1 MTLTVLKQ
9 AQAQGVLLYLDNNKL
24 KARAAKGAMTDDL
37 KKSIVEHKEALVAQ
51 MSAFSLLNLNDEL
64 IEQQQSYWL
73 KQLADSSEQ
82 AWQVPL
88 SKRSANTKDAQYNE
102 HTEVLDAGLLAQLDA
117 FAIAQQTDR
126 FAVLHSALC
135 AQLNQYSG
143 VKDCVVSQHLQG
155 GMGYCA
161 DNFDNSVALRMK
173 MTDDASFKDYL
184 NHYEQQ
190 RIAALNN
197 ASLTTGLLAEALQKD
212 EHSSVAGQPRIFSG
226 YYEQARAEHDYDQG
240 CDLSVS
246 FVAKSSS
253 LEVTWRYNV
262 ECVSDTFV
270 KRFITNFQ
278 ALIGRVLNADVQ
290 PLSALSLL
298 SKFEYEEL
306 QYLAQGSSDE
316 RHLQYGSVLERF
328 NTWVESTPSATAV
341 TDQAQSLSYAQLDDK
356 AAQVAYHLL
365 DNGVKPGDVVAV
377 SMARSVDFM
386 VAILGVLKSGAAYLP
401 IDPSYPTDRVQ
412 HMLNDSQARMLLNH
426 SDNAI
431 TAEFSGTVM
440 SIDSLQGIKA
450 RALPQNRADDLAYV
464 IYTSGSTGLPKGV
477 ALSHSGALNLFFN
490 QLDCFKMSEQS
501 RVLQFASISFD
512 AATWEWM
519 MALLAGSSLYI
530 CPEGARTSTQD
541 LADYLVDNGITHAT
555 LPPSLLTHMDIERDY
570 QFDALIVAGEAIE
583 TALAWRW
590 ADKFPLYNGY
600 GPSESTVCAS
610 VDRIRANEVVS
621 IGSALANLS
630 LYVVAPNTQQ
640 LVPRGAAGELL
651 IAGASLAK
659 GYLHNETLTARSFI
673 ESDLGNGKVQ
683 RLYRTG
689 DYVRLLENGK
699 LEFLGRIDNQIQ
711 FNGFRIELGEIE
723 QVIQAQAGV
732 KSALV
737 ILDPHS
743 QLKRL
748 VAYVIKDGDTLDS
761 NAVLNGVKDHLP
773 DYMVP
778 SVIVTVDSYPLT
790 PNGKVDT
797 SKLPVADLSA
807 GRENA
812 YVAPADEV
820 QTLLCEQWQQL
831 LMVEQVGITDSFF
844 ELGGDSILSIQA
856 VARANQ
862 KGINITTK
870 GLLKLQTIEKLTA
883 DLSEQAPQEVKAT
896 QEALSGNAPLLPIQ
910 QSYLDNTQVDH
921 HYFNQAVLLSVP
933 SDLNQ
938 AMLTRIVNAM
948 ITRHDAMRLGFNQ
961 DQQGQWSAQYQ
972 TFSEQQIN
980 ACVVAL
986 DLPEDSA
993 QQAEFI
999 EQVGEQYQSNFA
1011 LVGDPLIRAV
1021 LLSSKDTQYVL
1032 FVAHHL
1038 IIDGMSWRVLLQDL
1052 MQAYGQLNQGHE
1064 IALGAKTSSY
1074 QQWTEALAD
1083 YQDPAQD
1090 IWSLSQPVDQIVSDF
1105 DEKGD
1110 NSQASTQM
1118 WHFELNEKD
1127 TQALLKECPSSYNT
1141 TINELLLSALAQAL
1155 HQWQTLDT
1163 VSVML
1168 ESHGR
1173 EPLFDD
1179 IDTSQTVGWFTSIYP
1194 LVLNCADAEMG
1205 ATIKDIK
1212 ERYRAIANNGIGFGY
1227 WAQRNPELAR
1237 QYNPQIL
1244 FNYLGQ
1250 FDQAVDNESGFAFAE
1265 GNLGKAVSDKHQ
1277 REYLLGINSL
1287 VSEGRLSVALDYSEN
1302 RFMAD
1307 NIKSFS
1313 NLLEQALIEL
1323 VAHCKVVKQ
1332 QYTPSDFPLASVTQE
1347 ELDALQQQHDIARL
1361 YPATSMQKGMMFQ
1374 SLVKNDA
1381 YLTQSDFV
1389 FTGEINLTYFQ
1400 QAWQSVIE
1408 RFDVFRTLF
1417 VGSGESL
1424 HQLVVKQATLP
1435 WRVEDLRELD
1445 EPQQQQRF
1453 NEFRTQD
1460 RQQGFDLANSAP
1472 MMRVVVFKL
1481 ADDKYRLLWTHHHIL
1496 LDGWSLPIVY
1506 GAVVESYES
1515 LMQGKPLVSAPSGD
1529 YESYIGW
1536 LGERSQSDAQQ
1547 YWRGQLEH
1555 IDNPT
1560 PLNIDKLPTDGET
1573 GHHVQ
1578 RQLLSKEQTARLKDF
1593 AASAQVTVNTLL
1605 QFAWGY
1611 LLHRYSNEEQVVF
1624 GSIVSGRPGELLDVE
1639 QMVGLFINNIPVVLN
1654 LDNKQSIR
1662 AQLQA
1667 MHANFQEANEHC
1679 YVPLNEIQS
1688 YSEVEGGYQ
1697 LFDSIFSF
1705 ENYPLDAA
1713 VSAEKEASIAVESV
1727 DAFEENE
1734 YKLTINAGLSDT
1746 LIVRCSY
1753 YKDQFAQSTV
1763 QRVLEHYIQI
1773 LLQLPQCEQLTQV
1786 ELLTEQEQTQL
1797 LSMGEQRNTYEV
1809 TRCIHEQFEAQVA
1822 QYPDAVAVVCDDQQL
1837 TYSEL
1842 NERANQI
1849 AHFLM
1854 TQGVEADELVGL
1866 YTERSLEMIVGILA
1880 ILKSGAAYVPL
1891 DPDYPDSRIEYM
1903 LEDSD
1908 IRIVLTQSHLQE
1920 TIPTDEQLLVLVD
1933 EPERYE
1939 GFRKDNI
1946 STADANVSLQNLA
1959 YVIYTSGSTGKPKG
1973 VLVEHRNV
1981 LRLFSSSDEHFDFKQ
1996 TDVWSLFHSISFD
2009 FSVWEIWGA
2018 LFYGAKLVVVPKE
2031 VAKETE
2037 RFSAL
2042 VNEQKVTVL
2051 SQTPAAFELFS
2062 QQDQI
2067 ESHDTLRYVVFGGAA
2082 LNFAS
2087 LKPWI
2092 ARHGDD
2098 APQLINMYGITE
2110 TTVHVTYKRV
2120 TLEHVLSEQGS
2131 MIGFPLLDLSSYV
2144 LDQEQQF
2151 VAIGVPGELYVGGD
2165 GVTRGYLNRDDLTE
2179 RAFIDNPFTPGERLY
2194 RTGDLVKRTDTGEL
2208 VYLGRIDDQVKI
2220 RGFRIE
2226 LGEIEHQIRDHHSVN
2241 EVLVLTQGELH
2252 DKRLV
2257 AYVVLTE
2264 GQEEQQAIADLKASI
2279 TQNLAPHMVPAA
2291 FVVIDKIPLT
2301 INGKVNR
2308 KALPAADFSASVE
2321 DYQAPETEVE
2331 ASMVDIWQ
2339 QALKVDRV
2347 GISDNFFAL
2356 GGDSIRAISLVAK
2369 MKESG
2374 YSVSIGALFENP
2386 TIKQLASVVA
2396 QEEVLSLPD
2405 VPAFSMLEEP
2415 EYAKLRE
2422 QADFER
2428 IEDAYPMTQLQQGM
2442 VFHNLLAGG
2451 QGIYHDVMS
2460 FKIKSAFDAQ
2470 TFAAAVT
2477 SLAQRHQILRT
2488 LFVMDSRAPTQLV
2501 YKQLDVEPEVVSLA
2515 EMTQQQ
2521 QAEYLT
2527 QWINEEKNSAFDFSK
2542 PLWRIYI
2549 HQLDDECFQ
2558 YTISFHHALFDG
2570 WSIATLNTQLF
2581 NEYIARREGTYQ
2593 ASNDVAL
2600 PYKYLV
2606 HQEQAAMQSQEVRDY
2621 WRSKL
2626 EDANLPWWAGKT
2638 LTGKSRQVLDV
2649 SPESS
2654 QKIRDLAKQ
2663 LGVQERSILL
2673 TTHVVLLALVNGNKD
2688 VVTSVV
2694 ANCRPEYEGADKTL
2708 GLFLNSL
2715 PFVTSLED
2723 HSWQDL
2729 VKQVDAQ
2736 VSQDASKRTLPL
2748 SVMQKDAGLDF
2759 SSSLFNYVD
2768 FHVYESLADDI
2779 EVMGAQGSLEQ
2790 NYLISVTYSKVKQV
2804 AQDTFNLTLDIDQE
2818 TFGEAMA
2825 ERMLQYS
2832 QRIIENI
2839 TQTPNNAISFTEL
2852 MSQDEMVQQLAHWN
2866 DTARQDA
2873 QTATVHQGIFA
2884 QASKTPDAIA
2894 VQAGEAQ
2901 LSYQQLV
2908 DKATRMSAYFE
2919 SQGLRK
2925 GDRIG
2930 LYMPR
2935 CPQLMVTLLAVMNS
2949 GLVYVPIDLKNTQQ
2963 RVEKIVSSSEL
2974 KLMVSVAELSEQT
2987 AKCDVDVMLVDDALS
3002 TDWLANVIPQEHCAV
3017 SASGSDSVYVIYT
3030 SGSTGEP
3037 KGVEIHHQGLM
3048 DYCQTGLDLYYNTDL
3063 TGSLVVTSHAFD
3075 LTVPSLYLPL
3085 LAGGT
3090 VTMTAMDEEISGLHR
3105 ALTQGDKR
3113 QYLMRMTPMHVNAML
3128 ALMEPSF
3135 VSQACHVF
3143 VIGGESF
3150 APSDAKKLQSFFP
3163 HSVIYNHYG
3172 PSESV
3177 VGCTIANVSE
3187 KLDSDIEVLPI
3198 GRAMPNTRLY
3208 VLSPEQEVVPVGC
3221 VGELYIAGKGV
3232 AKGYLNRPDL
3242 TAERFIEKSFA
3253 NGITERLYRTGDLV
3267 RYDELGQLYYMGR
3280 TDQQIKVRGYRV
3292 EPAEIEQVLMK
3303 QSDIN
3308 NALVTMLKDGNGEAQ
3323 LVAYV
3328 TTYREAIIHSDW
3340 LMELK
3345 TRLAQLLPNYMVPSA
3360 IVHLDNMPLSI
3371 NGKIDRKALPK
3382 PDVMG
3387 QQNYVEPDTET
3398 EQAVASIFADIL
3410 SIEQVGRHDDFFAL
3424 GGHSL
3429 NATRFVGM
3437 VREVFAIEL
3446 PLVEVFNQRDV
3457 MHLAQTIDEI
3467 VTLSHNLVGLD
3478 EQSEL
3483 VEMQW

>member
-9 AQAQGVLLYLDNNKL
+9 AQAQGVLLYLENNKL
-24 KARAAKGAMTDDL
+24 KARAAKGAMTDEL
-37 KKSIVEHKEALVAQ
+37 KKSIVEHKEGLVAL
-51 MSAFSLLNLNDEL
+51 MSRFNLLNLNDEM
-64 IEQQQSYWL
+64 IEQQQTYWL
-73 KQLADSSEQ
+73 EQLADSSEQ

-88 SKRSANTKDAQYNE
+88 SKRAANSKGAEYAQ
-102 HTEVLDAGLLAQLDA
+102 HSVTLDAGLLAQLDA
-117 FAIAQQTDR
+117 FAIAKQTDR

-143 VKDCVVSQHLQG
+143 VNDCVVAQHLQG
-155 GMGYCA
+155 GLGYCA
-161 DNFDNSVALRMK
+161 DDFDNRVALRMK
-173 MTDDASFKDYL
+173 MTDDASFEDYL
-184 NHYEQQ
+184 SCYEQQ

-212 EHSSVAGQPRIFSG
+212 ERSSVVGQPRIFSG
-226 YYEQARAEHDYDQG
+226 YYEQASIEHNYDEG

-246 FVAKSSS
+246 FMADSSS
-253 LEVTWRYNV
+253 LEVVLHYNTQ
-262 ECVSDTFV
+262 CVSDTFV
-270 KRFITNFQ
+270 KRFVANFQ
-278 ALIGRVLNADVQ
+278 ALIACVLNAQTQ
-290 PLSALSLL
+290 PLNDLALL
-298 SKFEYEEL
+298 SDFEYDEL
-306 QYLAQGSSDE
+306 QYLAQGVEDT
-316 RHLQYGSVLERF
+316 RHSQYHCVLERF
-328 NTWVESTPSATAV
+328 NRWVESTPSAIAV
-341 TDQAQSLSYAQLDDK
+341 TDQAQSLSYAQLDSK
-356 AAQVAYHLL
+356 ANQVAYHLL
-365 DNGVKPGDVVAV
+365 DAGVQVGDVVAV

-401 IDPSYPTDRVQ
+401 IDPSYPADRVQ
-412 HMLNDSQARMLLNH
+412 HMLNDSQARMLLNL
-426 SDNAI
+426 SDNVMG
-431 TAEFSGTVM
+431 AEFSGTIM
-440 SIDSLQGIKA
+440 SIDTLTETQA
-450 RALPQNRADDLAYV
+450 CALPQNQADDLAYV

-477 ALSHSGALNLFFN
+477 ALSHRGALNLFFN

-530 CPEGARTSTQD
+530 CPESARTSTQE
-541 LADYLVDNGITHAT
+541 LADYLVDNGVTHAT

-590 ADKFPLYNGY
+590 AEKFPLYNGY

-610 VDRIRANEVVS
+610 VDRIVANEVVT

-659 GYLHNETLTARSFI
+659 GYLHNEKLTARSFI
-673 ESDLGNGKVQ
+673 ESDLGMGKVQ

-723 QVIQAQAGV
+723 QVIQAQEGV

-748 VAYVIKDGDTLDS
+748 VAYVIKEGETLDS
-761 NAVLNGVKDHLP
+761 SAVLSGAKDQLP

-778 SVIVTVDSYPLT
+778 ATVVTVDSYPLT
-790 PNGKVDT
+790 ANGKVDAA
-797 SKLPVADLSA
+797 KLPVADLSA
-807 GRENA
+807 GNA
-812 YVAPADEV
+812 YVAPTDEL

-831 LMVEQVGITDSFF
+831 LMVEKVGITDSFF

-883 DLSEQAPQEVKAT
+883 DLAEQAPQEVKAT
-896 QEALSGNAPLLPIQ
+896 QEALTGNAPLLPIQ
-910 QSYLDNTQVDH
+910 QAYLDNTQVDH

-933 SDLNQ
+933 SGLNH

-948 ITRHDAMRLGFNQ
+948 VTRHDAMRLGFKQ
-961 DQQGQWSAQYQ
+961 DEQGQWHAQYQ
-972 TFSEQQIN
+972 TFTEQQID
-980 ACVVAL
+980 ACCMAL
-986 DLPEDSA
+986 DLPEDVEQHA
-993 QQAEFI
+993 KFI

-1011 LVGDPLIRAV
+1011 LMGDPLVRAV
-1021 LLSSKDTQYVL
+1021 LLHSKDTQYVL

-1052 MQAYGQLNQGHE
+1052 MQAYGQLSQGHD
-1064 IALGAKTSSY
+1064 ITLGAKTSSY
-1074 QQWTEALAD
+1074 QQWTEALAN
-1083 YQDPAQD
+1083 YQDAAQD
-1090 IWSLSQPVDQIVSDF
+1090 IWALSQPTDSIESDF
-1105 DEKGD
+1105 EQLGD
-1110 NSQASTQM
+1110 NTQASTQM

-1155 HQWQTLDT
+1155 HQWQAVDN

-1194 LVLNCADAEMG
+1194 LVLNCADVEIG

-1212 ERYRAIANNGIGFGY
+1212 ERYRAVPNNGIGFGY
-1227 WAQRNPELAR
+1227 WAQRNPELAS

-1250 FDQAVDNESGFAFAE
+1250 FDQAVDNDSGFAFAE

-1302 RFMAD
+1302 RFKAD
-1307 NIKSFS
+1307 NIQSLG

-1332 QYTPSDFPLASVTQE
+1332 QYTPSDFPLASMTQK
-1347 ELDALQQQHDIARL
+1347 ELDVLQQQHDIAKL

-1389 FTGEINLTYFQ
+1389 FTGEINLAYFQ
-1400 QAWQSVIE
+1400 QAWQSVID
-1408 RFDVFRTLF
+1408 RFDVFRTVF

-1435 WRVEDLRELD
+1435 WHVEDLRALNE
-1445 EPQQQQRF
+1445 QQQLQRF
-1453 NEFRTQD
+1453 DEYRRQD
-1460 RQQGFDLANSAP
+1460 RQQGVDLANSAP
-1472 MMRVVVFKL
+1472 MMRVVIFQL

-1506 GAVVESYES
+1506 GAVVESYEC
-1515 LMQGKPLVSAPSGD
+1515 LMEGKALVTTPSGD
-1529 YESYIGW
+1529 YESYIAW

-1547 YWRGQLEH
+1547 YWRSQLGH

-1578 RQLLSKEQTARLKDF
+1578 RQLLSKEQTERLKDF

-1611 LLHRYSNEEQVVF
+1611 LLHRYSNEDQVVF

-1654 LDNKQSIR
+1654 LDNKQSIK

-1734 YKLTINAGLSDT
+1734 YKLTINAGLSET

-1753 YKDQFAQSTV
+1753 YKEQFAQSTV
-1763 QRVLEHYIQI
+1763 ERVLEHYIQI

-1797 LSMGEQRNTYEV
+1797 LSMGEQHSSYEV

-1837 TYSEL
+1837 TYSQL

-1849 AHFLM
+1849 AHYLM

-1866 YTERSLEMIVGILA
+1866 YAERSLEMIVGILA

-1920 TIPTDEQLLVLVD
+1920 TIPTDQQLLVLVD

-1946 STADANVSLQNLA
+1946 SAEEANVSVGDLA

-2042 VNEQKVTVL
+2042 VNEQQVTVL

-2062 QQDQI
+2062 QQDQL
-2067 ESHDTLRYVVFGGAA
+2067 ESHDSLRYVVFGGAA

-2120 TLEHVLSEQGS
+2120 TKEHVMSEQGS

-2144 LDQEQQF
+2144 LDQDQQF

-2179 RAFIDNPFTPGERLY
+2179 RAFIDNPFKPSERLY
-2194 RTGDLVKRTDTGEL
+2194 RTGDLVKRIDTGEL

-2241 EVLVLTQGELH
+2241 EVLVLTQGESH

-2257 AYVVLTE
+2257 AYLVLTE
-2264 GQEEQQAIADLKASI
+2264 GQDELQAVAELKASI
-2279 TQNLAPHMVPAA
+2279 SQNLAPHMVPAA

-2308 KALPAADFSASVE
+2308 KALPEADFSASVE
-2321 DYQAPETEVE
+2321 DYQAPETAVE
-2331 ASMVDIWQ
+2331 AALADIWQ
-2339 QALKVDRV
+2339 QVLKVARV

-2396 QEEVLSLPD
+2396 LEEVTSLPE
-2405 VPAFSMLEEP
+2405 VPAFSMLEEQ

-2470 TFAAAVT
+2470 TFAQAVT

-2488 LFVMDSRAPTQLV
+2488 LFVMDSHAPTQLV
-2501 YKQLDVEPEVVSLA
+2501 YKQLDVEPVVMSLMA
-2515 EMTQQQ
+2515 LTEQQQ
-2521 QAEYLT
+2521 NAHLT
-2527 QWINEEKNSAFDFSK
+2527 QWIEEEKNSPFDFTK

-2549 HQLDDECFQ
+2549 HQLDAECFQ

-2593 ASNDVAL
+2593 ASEEVVL

-2626 EDANLPWWAGKT
+2626 EDAQLPWWAGKT

-2723 HSWQDL
+2723 HSWQAL
-2729 VKQVDAQ
+2729 IKQVDAQ

-2768 FHVYESLADDI
+2768 FHVYENLADDI

-2790 NYLISVTYSKVKQV
+2790 NYLISVTYSKVKQI
-2804 AQDTFNLTLDIDQE
+2804 AQDTFNLTLDIDQD

-2832 QRIIENI
+2832 QRIIDSI
-2839 TQTPNNAISFTEL
+2839 VQTPSNAISFAAL
-2852 MSQDEMVQQLAHWN
+2852 MSQDEMAQQLAHWN
-2866 DTARQDA
+2866 DTARQDD
-2873 QTATVHQGIFA
+2873 QNATVHQGIFA

-2894 VQAGEAQ
+2894 VQAGEEK

-2919 SQGLRK
+2919 SQGLTK

-2935 CPQLMVTLLAVMNS
+2935 CPQLMVTLLAAMNS

-2963 RVEKIVSSSEL
+2963 RVEKIVASSEL
-2974 KLMVSVAELSEQT
+2974 KLMVSVSDFTEQT
-2987 AKCDVDVMLVDDALS
+2987 ATCGVDVMLVDDALS
-3002 TDWLANVIPQEHCAV
+3002 ADWLAHVVPMEQLAGTA
-3017 SASGSDSVYVIYT
+3017 SAQDSVYVIYT

-3048 DYCQTGLDLYYNTDL
+3048 DYCQTGLDLYYNSDL

-3090 VTMTAMDEEISGLHR
+3090 VHLSAMDEEISGLHR
-3105 ALTQGDKR
+3105 ALTCGDEQ

-3135 VSQACHVF
+3135 VSKARHVF

-3150 APSDAKKLQSFFP
+3150 APSDARKLQSFFP
-3163 HSVIYNHYG
+3163 QSEIYNHYG

-3187 KLDSDIEVLPI
+3187 LLNDDIEVLPI

-3221 VGELYIAGKGV
+3221 VGELYIAGNGV

-3242 TAERFIEKSFA
+3242 TAERFVEKSFA
-3253 NGITERLYRTGDLV
+3253 NGVTERLYRTGDLV

-3303 QSDIN
+3303 QSEIN
-3308 NALVTMLKDGNGEAQ
+3308 SALVMMLKDGKGEAQ

-3328 TTYREAIIHSDW
+3328 TTYREAMVHNDW
-3340 LMELK
+3340 LVELK
-3345 TRLAQLLPNYMVPSA
+3345 ARLGQSLPNYMVPSA

-3371 NGKIDRKALPK
+3371 NGKVDRKALPK

-3387 QQNYVEPDTET
+3387 VQNYVEPASET
-3398 EQAVASIFADIL
+3398 EHAVASIFADIL
-3410 SIEQVGRHDDFFAL
+3410 NVEQVGRHDDFFAL

-3446 PLVEVFNQRDV
+3446 PLVEVFNHPDV
-3457 MHLAQTIDEI
+3457 MHLAQIIDEI
-3467 VTLSHNLVGLD
+3467 VTLSHNVVGLD